1 MNWAGVVWFLLMVF
15 FILLEA
21 GTVALVSTWFAA
33 GALGAMITALCGGGL
48 WLQCVVFLVISVVLL
63 ISLRGFLRKH
73 ITPKQIKTN
82 VDSIVGTEGL
92 VTATIDNLASTGQ
105 VKLGGMEWSARS
117 ANGLPIPAGT
127 LVKVSYIE
135 GVKAYVLPADEKEP
149 AEV

>member
-21 GTVALVSTWFAA
+21 GTVALISTWFAA
-33 GALGAMITALCGGGL
+33 GALGAMITALCGGAL
-48 WLQCVVFLVISVVLL
+48 WLQFVVFLVISVVLL
-63 ISLRGFLRKH
+63 ISLRGFLRKY

-117 ANGLPIPAGT
+117 TSGEVIQPGERIR
-127 LVKVSYIE
+127 VDRVE
-135 GVKAYVLPADEKEP
+135 GVKVFVTP
-149 AEV
+149 VSVTVS

>member
-33 GALGAMITALCGGGL
+33 GALGAMIIALCGGGL

-63 ISLRGFLRKH
+63 FSLRGFLRKH

-117 ANGLPIPAGT
+117 TSGEVIQPGERIR
-127 LVKVSYIE
+127 VDRVE
-135 GVKAYVLPADEKEP
+135 GVKVFVTP
-149 AEV
+149 VSVTVS

>member
-33 GALGAMITALCGGGL
+33 GALGAMITALCGGAL
-48 WLQCVVFLVISVVLL
+48 WLQLVVFLVISVVLL
-63 ISLRGFLRKH
+63 VSLRGFLRKH

-117 ANGLPIPAGT
+117 TSGEVIQPGERIR
-127 LVKVSYIE
+127 VDRVE
-135 GVKAYVLPADEKEP
+135 GVKVFVTP
-149 AEV
+149 VSVTVS

>member
-33 GALGAMITALCGGGL
+33 GALAAMITALCGGAL
-48 WLQCVVFLVISVVLL
+48 WLQFVVFLVISAVLL

-117 ANGLPIPAGT
+117 TSGEVIQPGERIR
-127 LVKVSYIE
+127 VDRVE
-135 GVKAYVLPADEKEP
+135 GVKVFVTP
-149 AEV
+149 VSVTVS

>member
-33 GALGAMITALCGGGL
+33 GALAAMITALCGGGL

-117 ANGLPIPAGT
+117 TSGEVIQPGERIR
-127 LVKVSYIE
+127 VDRVE
-135 GVKAYVLPADEKEP
+135 GVKVFVTP
-149 AEV
+149 VSVTVS

>member
-33 GALGAMITALCGGGL
+33 GALAAMITALCGGAL
-48 WLQCVVFLVISVVLL
+48 WLQFVVFLVISAVLL

-117 ANGLPIPAGT
+117 TSGEVIQPGERIR
-127 LVKVSYIE
+127 VDRVE
-135 GVKAYVLPADEKEP
+135 GVKVFVTP
-149 AEV
+149 VSVSVS

>member
-33 GALGAMITALCGGGL
+33 GALGAMITALCGGAL
-48 WLQCVVFLVISVVLL
+48 WLQFVVFLVISVVLL
-63 ISLRGFLRKH
+63 VSLRGLLRKY

-82 VDSIVGTEGL
+82 VDSVIGMEGL

-105 VKLGGMEWSARS
+105 VKLGAMEWSARS
-117 ANGLPIPAGT
+117 TSGEVIQPGERIR
-127 LVKVSYIE
+127 VDRVE
-135 GVKAYVLPADEKEP
+135 GVKVFVTP
-149 AEV
+149 VRVTVS

>member
-1 MNWAGVVWFLLMVF
+1 MNWAGVVWFFLMVF
-15 FILLEA
+15 FIFLEA

-33 GALGAMITALCGGGL
+33 GALAAMIIALCGGGL

-117 ANGLPIPAGT
+117 TSGEVIQSGERIR
-127 LVKVSYIE
+127 VDRVE
-135 GVKAYVLPADEKEP
+135 GVKVFVTP
-149 AEV
+149 VSVTVS

>member
-1 MNWAGVVWFLLMVF
+1 MNCAGVVWFLLMVF

-21 GTVALVSTWFAA
+21 GTVALISTWFAA
-33 GALGAMITALCGGGL
+33 GALGAMIIALCGGPL
-48 WLQCVVFLVISVVLL
+48 WLQFVVFLVISVVLL
-63 ISLRGFLRKH
+63 VSLRGFLRKH

-117 ANGLPIPAGT
+117 TSGEVIQPGERIR
-127 LVKVSYIE
+127 VDRVE
-135 GVKAYVLPADEKEP
+135 GVKVFVTP
-149 AEV
+149 VSVTVS

>member
-33 GALGAMITALCGGGL
+33 GALAAMIIALCGGGL
-48 WLQCVVFLVISVVLL
+48 WLQCVVFLLLSGVLL

-82 VDSIVGTEGL
+82 VDSIIGTEGL

-117 ANGLPIPAGT
+117 TSGEVIQPGERIR
-127 LVKVSYIE
+127 VDRVE
-135 GVKAYVLPADEKEP
+135 GVKVFVTP
-149 AEV
+149 VSVTVS

>member
-15 FILLEA
+15 FILLEV
-21 GTVALVSTWFAA
+21 GTVSLVSTWFAA

-48 WLQCVVFLVISVVLL
+48 WLQCVVFLVISAVLL

-105 VKLGGMEWSARS
+105 VKLGSLEWSARS
-117 ANGLPIPAGT
+117 TSGEVIQPGERIR
-127 LVKVSYIE
+127 VDRVE
-135 GVKAYVLPADEKEP
+135 GVKVFVTP
-149 AEV
+149 VSVTVS

>member
-21 GTVALVSTWFAA
+21 GTVALISTWFAA
-33 GALGAMITALCGGGL
+33 GALGAMITALCGGAL
-48 WLQCVVFLVISVVLL
+48 WLQFVVFLVISVVLL
-63 ISLRGFLRKH
+63 VSLRGFLRKH

-105 VKLGGMEWSARS
+105 VKH
-117 ANGLPIPAGT
+117 P
-127 LVKVSYIE
+127 
-135 GVKAYVLPADEKEP
+135 
-149 AEV
+149 

>member
-33 GALGAMITALCGGGL
+33 GALGAMITALCGGAL

-117 ANGLPIPAGT
+117 TSGEVIQPGERIR
-127 LVKVSYIE
+127 VDRVE
-135 GVKAYVLPADEKEP
+135 GVKVFVTP
-149 AEV
+149 VSVTVS

>member
-33 GALGAMITALCGGGL
+33 GALAAMIIALCGGGL

-117 ANGLPIPAGT
+117 TSGEVIQPGERIR
-127 LVKVSYIE
+127 VDRVE
-135 GVKAYVLPADEKEP
+135 GVKVFVTP
-149 AEV
+149 VSVTVS

>member
-117 ANGLPIPAGT
+117 TSGEVIQPGERIR
-127 LVKVSYIE
+127 VDRVE
-135 GVKAYVLPADEKEP
+135 GVKVFVTP
-149 AEV
+149 VSVTVS

>member
-1 MNWAGVVWFLLMVF
+1 MNWAEILWVGLMVLF
-15 FILLEA
+15 LIIEA
-21 GTVALVSTWFAA
+21 ACPVHLVSVWFAA
-33 GALGAMITALCGGGL
+33 GSLVAAVIAWLGGGL

-117 ANGLPIPAGT
+117 TSGEVIQPGERIR
-127 LVKVSYIE
+127 VDRVE
-135 GVKAYVLPADEKEP
+135 GVKVFVTP
-149 AEV
+149 VSVTVS

>member
-33 GALGAMITALCGGGL
+33 GALGAMIIALCGGGL

-117 ANGLPIPAGT
+117 TSGEVIQPGERIR
-127 LVKVSYIE
+127 VDRVE
-135 GVKAYVLPADEKEP
+135 GVKVFVTP
-149 AEV
+149 VSVTVS

>member
-33 GALGAMITALCGGGL
+33 GALGAMITALCGGAL
-48 WLQCVVFLVISVVLL
+48 WLQFVVFLVISVVLL
-63 ISLRGFLRKH
+63 VSLRGLLRKY

-82 VDSIVGTEGL
+82 VDSVIGTEGL

-105 VKLGGMEWSARS
+105 VKLGAMEWSARS
-117 ANGLPIPAGT
+117 TSGEVIQPGERIR
-127 LVKVSYIE
+127 VDRVE
-135 GVKAYVLPADEKEP
+135 GVKVFVTP
-149 AEV
+149 VRVTVS

>member
-33 GALGAMITALCGGGL
+33 GALAAMIIALCGGAL

-117 ANGLPIPAGT
+117 TSGEVIQPGERIR
-127 LVKVSYIE
+127 VDRVE
-135 GVKAYVLPADEKEP
+135 GVKVFVTP
-149 AEV
+149 VSVTVS